1 MYAFFSWAMNGCY
14 SICKNY
20 GWAVVLFT
28 FLSKIVLIPVSIWVQ
43 LNSIKMVK
51 MQPEINYLNAK
62 HFGDK
67 DAIAEGQG
75 AIYKKYKYN
84 PLASMIPLII
94 QLVILMGLIEVIKAG
109 IADPSINIMFYGI
122 DLGKVPA
129 TVKGLYIL
137 SPIVAGL
144 SAWVM
149 CVCQNASNVL
159 QSEQSAYNKY
169 STMIISVGLSLYLGW
184 FVSVG
189 VAVYWVASNLLST
202 AQLYILN
209 FFINPKKYVDYEELE
224 KSKKELDELKNLGGS
239 EKRKLFG
246 DEKTKR
252 EKQDYKRF
260 FSVVNKK
267 LVFYSEGS
275 GFYKYYKGTIEY
287 LLEHTNI
294 TIHYITSDYNDKI
307 FELAEKNDKIRAY
320 YIGEKKLITLMM
332 KMDADIVVMTTPDL
346 ETYHIKRSYV
356 RKDIEYIFVMHDMG
370 SFNLTNRNGAVDH
383 FDTVFCTGKHQKEEV
398 EKIEIAKG
406 LPKKTTVEA
415 GYDLLDDMI
424 KDYEAKKVDSAVSG
438 GDSDDSAKR
447 PQILIG
453 PSWQVD
459 SIMDSCIEDIL
470 EGFKDSEFD
479 VIVRP
484 HPQYVRHKA
493 EKCEILREK
502 YKDYPNISVQ
512 TDFSSNSTVFDAAI
526 LVTDWSGICFEYAY
540 TTKRPVI
547 FIDTPMKIMNPEY
560 KMIDTVPINIM
571 LRNEIGKSIE
581 WDKANTTVDVA
592 REMIA
597 NAESYSDKIEA
608 FRNEYVY
615 NLGSSAEVSAKY
627 IIGQL
632 KKKVAERKND

>member
-1 MYAFFSWAMNGCY
+1 MYVFFSWAMNGCY
-14 SICKNY
+14 AICNNY
-20 GWAVVLFT
+20 GWAIVLFT
-28 FLSKIVLIPVSIWVQ
+28 LLSKIVLIPVSVWVQ

-75 AIYKKYKYN
+75 DIYKKYKYN

-94 QLVILMGLIEVIKAG
+94 QLIILMGLIEVIKAG
-109 IADPSINIMFYGI
+109 INDPSINIMFYGI
-122 DLGKVPA
+122 DLGKVPSV
-129 TVKGLYIL
+129 VKGTYIL
-137 SPIVAGL
+137 SPVIAGL
-144 SAWVM
+144 SAWIM

-209 FFINPKKYVDYEELE
+209 FFINPKKYIDYEELE
-224 KSKKELDELKNLGGS
+224 KSRKALDELKGLGRE

-267 LVFYSEGS
+267 LAFYSEGS

-294 TIHYITSDYNDKI
+294 TIHYITSDFNDKI

-398 EKIEIAKG
+398 EKIEIAKN

-424 KDYEAKKVDSAVSG
+424 KDYESNKTVTE
-438 GDSDDSAKR
+438 R
-447 PQILIG
+447 PVILIG

-459 SIMDSCIEDIL
+459 SIMDSCIDDIL
-470 EGFKDSEFD
+470 EGFKNSEFD

-493 EKCEILREK
+493 EKCEALKEK
-502 YKDYPNISVQ
+502 YKEYTNISVQ

-547 FIDTPMKIMNPEY
+547 FIDTPMKVMNPEY

-571 LRNEIGKSIE
+571 LRNEIGKSIAME
-581 WDKANTTVDVA
+581 DAKSTIDVA

-597 NAESYSDKIEA
+597 NADSYSDKIEA

-615 NLGSSAEVSAKY
+615 NLGHSAEISAKY
-627 IIGQL
+627 IINQL
-632 KKKVAERKND
+632 KKKVAERKGE

>member
-1 MYAFFSWAMNGCY
+1 MNGCY
-14 SICKNY
+14 AICNNY
-20 GWAVVLFT
+20 GWAIVLFT
-28 FLSKIVLIPVSIWVQ
+28 LLSKIVLIPVSVWVQ

-75 AIYKKYKYN
+75 DIYKKYKYN

-109 IADPSINIMFYGI
+109 INDPSINIMFYGI
-122 DLGKVPA
+122 DLGKVPSV
-129 TVKGLYIL
+129 VKGAYIL
-137 SPIVAGL
+137 SPVIAGL
-144 SAWVM
+144 SAWIM

-209 FFINPKKYVDYEELE
+209 FFINPKKYIDYEELE
-224 KSKKELDELKNLGGS
+224 KSRKALDELKGLGRE

-294 TIHYITSDYNDKI
+294 TIHYITSDFNDKI

-383 FDTVFCTGKHQKEEV
+383 FNTVFCTGKHQKEEV
-398 EKIEIAKG
+398 EKIEIAKN

-424 KDYEAKKVDSAVSG
+424 KDYESNKTVTE
-438 GDSDDSAKR
+438 R
-447 PQILIG
+447 PVILIG

-459 SIMDSCIEDIL
+459 SIMDSCIDDIL
-470 EGFKDSEFD
+470 EGFKNSEFD

-493 EKCEILREK
+493 EKCEALKEK
-502 YKDYPNISVQ
+502 YKEYSNISVQ

-547 FIDTPMKIMNPEY
+547 FIDTPMKVMNPEY

-571 LRNEIGKSIE
+571 LRNEIGKSIAME
-581 WDKANTTVDVA
+581 DAKSTIDVA

-597 NAESYSDKIEA
+597 NADSYSDKIEA

-615 NLGSSAEVSAKY
+615 NLGHSAEISAKY
-627 IIGQL
+627 IISQL
-632 KKKVAERKND
+632 KKKVAERKGE